1 MAYASVEDMIARFTE
16 AEMARA
22 TATENVEVTG
32 VNPELICLA
41 LEDAS
46 ALIDSYLRRRYAVP
60 LQAVPPEINRC
71 CCMLARCDLG
81 LGGERSMSE
90 QAQKTREQE
99 LAWLT
104 RIVRGEVLLGMDE
117 VSPGDESFATA
128 QGRRPIFGESQDCS
142 RAGYGYG
149 FWGGEP

>member
-22 TATENVEVTG
+22 TAQENTETVG
-32 VNPELICLA
+32 VVPELIWTA

-60 LQAVPPEINRC
+60 LQAIPSEINRC

-90 QAQKTREQE
+90 QAQRVREQE
-99 LAWLT
+99 LAWLA

-117 VSPGDESFATA
+117 VSPGEESFAAA
-128 QGRRPIFGESQDCS
+128 QGRRPVFGESGACS
-142 RAGYGYG
+142 RAGFG
-149 FWGGEP
+149 FWDGEL